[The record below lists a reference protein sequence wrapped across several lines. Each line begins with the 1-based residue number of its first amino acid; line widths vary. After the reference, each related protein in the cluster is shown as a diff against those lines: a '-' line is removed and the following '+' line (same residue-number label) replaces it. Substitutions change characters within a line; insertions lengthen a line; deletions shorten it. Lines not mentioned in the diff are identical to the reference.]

1 MRLVALVLA
10 VAGLHPLLRA
20 RRRQARGQGL
30 VVLHPT
36 HFATVEAVEEEEGY
50 CFIFWYGRPHT
61 PAERIEPT
69 EHFLAHVTALRYQ
82 ERPPAGDGAE
92 LPDILDLL

>member
-1 MRLVALVLA
+1 MSWMIHHGDCLDVLA
-10 VAGLHPLLRA
+10 TLPDQSIDAIVTDP
-20 RRRQARGQGL
+20 
-30 VVLHPT
+30 P
-36 HFATVEAVEEEEGY
+36 
-50 CFIFWYGRPHT
+50 YGRPHT